1 MKFWIL
7 SLIALC
13 VSLLEARAQL
23 SVELIVEQQQFLKD
37 ESMPIKVKITNRSGQ
52 TLHFGKEADWLTFSV
67 DNRDGSLVSK
77 LREVPVPGE
86 FDLESATVATRQVDV
101 MPYFDFTRPG
111 RYHIAATIKVRDWD
125 QEISSKPAVVEVK
138 RGGKIWEQQFGV
150 PKQQGAPE
158 SRKYILQQA
167 TFLKDQT
174 LYVRVTDADENRT
187 FRVFPAGRLLSFSR
201 PEAQVDRDSKLHLLF
216 QNGPHSFLYSVVKPD
231 GDLLLRQTYDFVAGQ
246 SVRLK
251 QQEDGFIFV
260 SGGVRRMQ
268 PDEPA
273 APPGT
278 NEVKTSKP

>member
-1 MKFWIL
+1 MKFWVLL
-7 SLIALC
+7 SFAFC
-13 VSLLEARAQL
+13 VSLIEVRAQL
-23 SVELIVEQQQFLKD
+23 SVELILDQQQFLKD

-67 DNRDGSLVSK
+67 DSRDGSLVPK

-101 MPYFDFTRPG
+101 MPCFDFSQPG
-111 RYHIAATIKVRDWD
+111 RYNVAATVKVHDWD
-125 QEISSKPAVVEVK
+125 KEISSKPAVVEVK
-138 RGGKIWEQQFGV
+138 RGSKIWGQEFGV
-150 PKQQGAPE
+150 PTQQGAPE
-158 SRKYILQQA
+158 VRKYILQQA

-187 FRVFPAGRLLSFSR
+187 FRVFPAGRLLSFSH

-216 QNGPHSFLYSVVKPD
+216 QNGPHSFLYNVVKPD
-231 GDLLLRQTYDFVAGQ
+231 GDLLVRQTYDFVCGQ

-260 SGGVRRMQ
+260 SGR
-268 PDEPA
+268 PKEH
-273 APPGT
+273 
-278 NEVKTSKP
+278 TSQLQSLMH

>member
-1 MKFWIL
+1 MAF
-7 SLIALC
+7 C

-23 SVELIVEQQQFLKD
+23 SVELIIEQQQFLKD

-67 DNRDGSLVSK
+67 DNRDGSVVSK
-77 LREVPVPGE
+77 LREVPVSGG

-101 MPYFDFTRPG
+101 MPYFDFTQPG

-138 RGGKIWEQQFGV
+138 RGSKIWEQQFGV
-150 PKQQGAPE
+150 PKKQGAPE

-167 TFLKDQT
+167 AFLKEQT

-260 SGGVRRMQ
+260 SGGVRRRQ
-268 PDEPA
+268 PDEAA

>member
-1 MKFWIL
+1 MAF
-7 SLIALC
+7 C

-23 SVELIVEQQQFLKD
+23 SVELIIEQQQFLKD

-67 DNRDGSLVSK
+67 DNRDGSVVSK
-77 LREVPVPGE
+77 LREVPVSGE

-101 MPYFDFTRPG
+101 MPYFDFGQSG
-111 RYHIAATIKVRDWD
+111 RYQIAATIKVRDWD

-138 RGGKIWEQQFGV
+138 RGSKIWEQQFGV
-150 PKQQGAPE
+150 PKKQGAPE

-174 LYVRVTDADENRT
+174 LYVRVTDAEENRT

-231 GDLLLRQTYDFVAGQ
+231 GDLLLRQSYDFVAGQ

-268 PDEPA
+268 PDETA

>member
-1 MKFWIL
+1 MKLWTL
-7 SLIALC
+7 SLVAFC

-23 SVELIVEQQQFLKD
+23 SVEVLVEQQQFLKD
-37 ESMPIKVKITNRSGQ
+37 EAMPIKVKITNRSGQ
-52 TLHFGKEADWLTFSV
+52 TLHFGIEADWLTFSV

-77 LREVPVPGE
+77 LHDVPVPGE

-101 MPYFDFTRPG
+101 TPCFDFSQPG
-111 RYHIAATIKVRDWD
+111 RYNITATIKVRDWD
-125 QEISSKPAVVEVK
+125 QEIASKPAVVEVK
-138 RGGKIWEQQFGV
+138 RGSKIWQQEFGV
-150 PKQQGAPE
+150 PQKQGAPE

-174 LYVRVTDADENRT
+174 LYVRVTDADESRT

-201 PEAQVDRDSKLHLLF
+201 PEAQVDRESKLHLLF

-231 GDLLLRQTYDFVAGQ
+231 GDLFLRQTYDFVGGQ
-246 SVRLK
+246 SVRLR

-260 SGGVRRMQ
+260 SGGVRRIQ
-268 PDEPA
+268 PDEA
-273 APPGT
+273 VAPPGT